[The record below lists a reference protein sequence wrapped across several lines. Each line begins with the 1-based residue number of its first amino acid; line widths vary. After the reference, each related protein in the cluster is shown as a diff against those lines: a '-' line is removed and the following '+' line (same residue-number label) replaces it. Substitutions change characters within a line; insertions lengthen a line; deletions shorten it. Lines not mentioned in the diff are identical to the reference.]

1 LPDELPQ
8 PLIDESQDRWGAF
21 QQAAEAAGIPPVTD
35 FDIIKSSKYVF
46 AFSDFVAASCRRDPA
61 VLKDLIDSG
70 NLLKKRQ
77 SNAYESKLKALLADA
92 ADEDSLMRRLR
103 CYRRR
108 EMVRIAWRD
117 LAGWADLAETMTDLS
132 SFADAC
138 IHGTL
143 NVLHQWQ
150 CEISGIPRA
159 ADGSEQ
165 HLVVFGA
172 GQAGSPGIKLFV
184 GC

>member
-1 LPDELPQ
+1 MPKPESRHITLPDKLPQ
-8 PLIDESQDRWGAF
+8 PLIDDAQDRWEAF
-21 QQAAEAAGIPPVTD
+21 QLAAKAAGVPQVTNSE
-35 FDIIKSSKYVF
+35 IIKSSKYVF
-46 AFSDFVAASCRRDPA
+46 AFSDFVAASCRRNPA
-61 VLKDLIDSG
+61 VLTDLIDSEDIFKG
-70 NLLKKRQ
+70 RQ
-77 SNAYESKLKALLADA
+77 SNGYESKLKALLADA
-92 ADEDSLMRRLR
+92 GDENSLMRQLR

-108 EMVRIAWRD
+108 EMIRIAWRD

-150 CEISGIPRA
+150 CKISGI
-159 ADGSEQ
+159 
-165 HLVVFGA
+165 GA